1 MVSMSDL
8 AMLISRF
15 PTSIFFG
22 TCNFSGSA
30 RSSAKCINSR
40 TRAPSSGFTP
50 ARYWRVL
57 ITTFATPTL
66 LVLQCVAE
74 QRVCFV
80 AAFLRLKVVRLIE
93 EHWVDLFLIDEI
105 LNIYRL
111 RRLEI
116 NPLKVL
122 ILQDN
127 IFALLILIALH
138 DLVPRNFLAV
148 LFGDTLVIDRAQVA
162 LAQQT
167 EPQFL
172 ASRSGIKSDGNVNQ
186 PEADAALPD
195 CARHILSMI
204 RAPSAPRVSRLINTS
219 LQ

>member
-1 MVSMSDL
+1 MHQLENESAILRLHAGKILAGFDHDL
-8 AMLISRF
+8 CDAHF
-15 PTSIFFG
+15 VG
-22 TCNFSGSA
+22 
-30 RSSAKCINSR
+30 
-40 TRAPSSGFTP
+40 
-50 ARYWRVL
+50 
-57 ITTFATPTL
+57 
-66 LVLQCVAE
+66 VLQCVAE

-93 EHWVDLFLIDEI
+93 EHWIDLFLIDEI
-105 LNIYRL
+105 LNVHGL
-111 RRLEI
+111 SGLEI
-116 NPLKVL
+116 YTLEIFILKHDIFPFLVL
-122 ILQDN
+122 VT
-127 IFALLILIALH
+127 LH

-148 LFGDTLVIDRAQVA
+148 FFGDTLVIDRAQVA